1 DRVLVALAQ
10 VGAHR
15 QAEHLARQLLGD
27 GKRLALVLRGVRGLL
42 VQRERIVHGGR
53 DAAALELLL
62 QARTVRRAHGVLG
75 VYARAIRPQLE
86 RAHARR
92 KRRKQLVVTPAE
104 RGAPLELPLEAP
116 ELGQHHGALDRVHAP
131 ADADAR
137 VVVAAALAVHA
148 DLAHGA

>member
-1 DRVLVALAQ
+1 
-10 VGAHR
+10 
-15 QAEHLARQLLGD
+15 
-27 GKRLALVLRGVRGLL
+27 
-42 VQRERIVHGGR
+42 
-53 DAAALELLL
+53 ALELLL

-75 VYARAIRPQLE
+75 VYARAIRPHPD

-92 KRRKQLVVTPAE
+92 KRREQLVVTPAE

-148 DLAHGA
+148 DLAHGARERRIVGEDRAAVAVAAERLRGKEAGAADRRERAAAPAFVDGAETLRRVLDHREA